1 MIPKIAENL
10 VKRGWYLSTAES
22 CTGGKL
28 AAAIIE
34 YPGSSLFFD
43 RGLVVY
49 SNLAKHE
56 ELMVSEEILK
66 NYGAVSRETALAM
79 VEGLFLKTKDEVVF
93 SITGLAGPTGGSSK
107 KPVGLVYFG
116 WGILGNFG
124 SDRLVFNGNR
134 QVIQWLAVK
143 WAVNKLLELLC

>member
-10 VKRGWYLSTAES
+10 MKRGWYLSTAES

-28 AAAIIE
+28 ASAIIE

-49 SNLAKHE
+49 SNLAKRE
-56 ELMVSEEILK
+56 ELSVSEEVLK
-66 NYGAVSRETALAM
+66 NYGAVSKKTVLAM
-79 VEGLFLKTKDEVVF
+79 AEGLFLKSKSEVVF
-93 SITGLAGPTGGSSK
+93 SITGLAGPTGGNSA

-116 WGILGNFG
+116 WGVLGKFG
-124 SDRLVFNGNR
+124 SAGLVFDGDR
-134 QVIQWLAVK
+134 QVIQWLAVR
-143 WAVNKLLELLC
+143 WAINKLLELLC